1 MLLIPGL
8 VFTNSIRD
16 MLNGDTMT
24 GLLRVCESLLR
35 TVAIAAGFI
44 FVMTL
49 FGFSVETQQAR
60 GRLGSG

>member
-1 MLLIPGL
+1 MIMGNIMLLIPGL

-35 TVAIAAGFI
+35 TVAIA
-44 FVMTL
+44 
-49 FGFSVETQQAR
+49 QA
-60 GRLGSG
+60 LSL